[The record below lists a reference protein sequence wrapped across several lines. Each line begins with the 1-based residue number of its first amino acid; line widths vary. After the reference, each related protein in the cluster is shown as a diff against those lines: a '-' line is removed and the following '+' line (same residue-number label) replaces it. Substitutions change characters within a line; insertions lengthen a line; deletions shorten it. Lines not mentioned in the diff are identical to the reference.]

1 MYPQQPNRKLTN
13 RKTPNPSSVGGV
25 LAIMF
30 RQIRDV
36 ITSRSGSGSDRGS
49 VYVFRQMINDYI
61 NDPRNGIPANKSDQS
76 TQRNNITGQLEK
88 PEMSWRI
95 FCRGLR
101 VLDLIGFEI
110 VIRPITRNG
119 MEYQFSQTVKF
130 TDEEPQ
136 DPTKVQEDKDE

>member
-1 MYPQQPNRKLTN
+1 
-13 RKTPNPSSVGGV
+13 
-25 LAIMF
+25 
-30 RQIRDV
+30 
-36 ITSRSGSGSDRGS
+36 
-49 VYVFRQMINDYI
+49 MINDYI

>member
-1 MYPQQPNRKLTN
+1 MYPQQPNRKLNN

-25 LAIMF
+25 LAVMF

-36 ITSRSGSGSDRGS
+36 ITSRSGNGSDRGS
-49 VYVFRQMINDYI
+49 VYVFRQMLNNYI
-61 NDPRNGIPANKSDQS
+61 SDPRNGIPANKSDQS

-110 VIRPITRNG
+110 VIRPIARNG
-119 MEYQFSQTVKF
+119 MKYQFSQVVKF

-136 DPTKVQEDKDE
+136 ELIEVKEEKDE

>member
-1 MYPQQPNRKLTN
+1 MYPQQSNKKLNN

-25 LAIMF
+25 LAILF

-36 ITSRSGSGSDRGS
+36 VTSRSGSGSDRGS
-49 VYVFRQMINDYI
+49 VYVFRQMLNEYI
-61 NDPRNGIPANKSDQS
+61 EDARNGIPANKSDQS

-101 VLDLIGFEI
+101 VLNLIGFEI

-119 MEYQFSQTVKF
+119 MKYQFSHVVKF
-130 TDEEPQ
+130 TDEEPPENK
-136 DPTKVQEDKDE
+136 DDKEDKDD